1 MDIIKKAM
9 FFGLGLLSLTKE
21 KAEEF
26 VDDLIKRGELSRKE
40 KFKMVDRLLKEA
52 ERQEDELVQRINR
65 SIQKIITDLGL
76 PTKKDID
83 GISKRLEE
91 IEKKISST

>member
-40 KFKMVDRLLKEA
+40 KFKMVDKLLKEA
-52 ERQEDELVQRINR
+52 ERQEEELVQRINS
-65 SIQKIITDLGL
+65 SIHKIITDLGL

>member
-91 IEKKISST
+91 IEKKIS

>member
-1 MDIIKKAM
+1 MDIVKKAM

-40 KFKMVDRLLKEA
+40 KFKMVDKLLKEA
-52 ERQEDELVQRINR
+52 ERREDELVQRINK
-65 SIQKIITDLGL
+65 SVQKIITDLGL
-76 PTKKDID
+76 PTKKDIE